1 MNKIENHQWDE
12 NKVNHYDKRKIHH
25 LDEKVFN
32 WMKKFIS
39 LVEIKSSI
47 GWNKIYLLDINIFNQ
62 LDEIKIHQLMRL
74 KFINLLNLKILI
86 LMKETFIIWRLL

>member
-1 MNKIENHQWDE
+1 MNKTENHQWDE

-47 GWNKIYLLDINIFNQ
+47 GWNKIYLLDNKYSNE
-62 LDEIKIHQLMRL
+62 LR
-74 KFINLLNLKILI
+74 
-86 LMKETFIIWRLL
+86 RPS